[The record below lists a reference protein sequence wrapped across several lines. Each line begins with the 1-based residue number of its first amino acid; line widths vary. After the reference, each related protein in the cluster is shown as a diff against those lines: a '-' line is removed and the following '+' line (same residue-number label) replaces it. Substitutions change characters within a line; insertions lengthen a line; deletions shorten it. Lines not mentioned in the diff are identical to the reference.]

1 MIAAGIFG
9 ATGYVGFELVQLLTH
24 HPEVE
29 IAFATSRSSAG
40 QRLSDLYP
48 SPLDVPLIAP
58 EEADLG
64 AADVAFFCLPH
75 GEAMGAVRTAREAS
89 VRCVDLSA
97 DFRLRDVA
105 VYEQWY
111 KVGHIAP
118 ELLPGAVYGLSEVYR
133 EQVAAADLVANPG
146 CYPTGVLLA
155 LYPLARGG
163 HMSGGRVIVDS
174 KSGVSGAGRTLR
186 VGSLFCEVSENFSA
200 YSIGRAHRHLPEMEQ
215 ELAAWGVDARVTFS
229 PHLLPVVRGIL
240 STIYL
245 TLEDGWS
252 AGRLVEL
259 YREAYAGE
267 PFVHVLPAGQ
277 LSSLAYVNHT
287 NRCALSFAEAGADGN
302 PADKNPGNDF
312 IIVSAID
319 NLVKGASGQAVQNMN
334 LMFGLDETAGLPR

>member
-9 ATGYVGFELVQLLTH
+9 ATGYTGFELAQLLTA
-24 HPEVE
+24 HPEIE

-40 QRLSDLYP
+40 GRLSDLYP

-58 EEADLG
+58 EEANLG
-64 AADVAFFCLPH
+64 AVDVAFTCLPH
-75 GEAMGAVRTAREAS
+75 GESMDAVRTAREAG

-97 DFRLRDVA
+97 DFRLRDVG

-111 KVGHIAP
+111 KVGHVAP
-118 ELLPGAVYGLSEVYR
+118 ELLEEAIYGLSEVYR
-133 EQVAAADLVANPG
+133 DQVKGADLVANPG
-146 CYPTGVLLA
+146 CYPTSVLLA

-163 HMSGGRVIVDS
+163 HIAGGQVIVDS
-174 KSGVSGAGRTLR
+174 KSGVSGAGRKLR

-215 ELAAWGVDARVTFS
+215 ELAAWGTEARVTFS

-245 TLEDGWS
+245 TLEEGWS
-252 AGRLVEL
+252 ADRLVAL
-259 YREAYAGE
+259 YREVYADE
-267 PFVHVLPAGQ
+267 PFVHVLPVGQ
-277 LSSLAYVNHT
+277 LASLAYVNHT
-287 NRCALSFAEAGADGN
+287 NRCALSFAEAGEN
-302 PADKNPGNDF
+302 TF

-319 NLVKGASGQAVQNMN
+319 NLIKGASGQAVQNMN
-334 LMFGLDETAGLPR
+334 LMYGLEETAGLPR

>member
-1 MIAAGIFG
+1 MVRAGIFG
-9 ATGYVGFELVQLLTH
+9 ATGYAGFELVQLLSV
-24 HPEVE
+24 HPQVE
-29 IAFATSRSSAG
+29 IAFATSRGSAG

-48 SPLDVPLIAP
+48 SPLDVPLVAP

-64 AADVAFFCLPH
+64 AADVAFTCLPH
-75 GEAMGAVRTAREAS
+75 GESMAAVSAALAAGL
-89 VRCVDLSA
+89 RCVDLSA

-105 VYEQWY
+105 LYEQWY
-111 KVGHIAP
+111 KVGHVAP

-133 EQVAAADLVANPG
+133 EQVAAAGLVANPG

-163 HMSGGRVIVDS
+163 HIAGGRVIVDS
-174 KSGVSGAGRTLR
+174 KSGVSGAGRSLR
-186 VGSLFCEVSENFSA
+186 VGSLFCEVSGNFSA
-200 YSIGRAHRHLPEMEQ
+200 YSVGRAHRHLPEMEQ
-215 ELAAWGVDARVTFS
+215 ELAAWGADVRVTFS

-245 TLEDGWS
+245 TLEEGWS
-252 AGRLVEL
+252 VDRLVEL

-277 LSSLAYVNHT
+277 LASLAYVNHT
-287 NRCALSFAEAGADGN
+287 NRCALSFAEAGAG
-302 PADKNPGNDF
+302 DF

-319 NLVKGASGQAVQNMN
+319 NLIKGASGQAVQNMN